1 MTTKPAELVIAKFDY
16 KAADSHELGIQKGE
30 RLTVLDDTQK
40 WWRVMNAQGATGY
53 VPSNYVKRSK
63 QGIFSSLRNTLGRG
77 KSRHEGSIT
86 YSLSGKPNSSPIPDN
101 NDIDGRR
108 SKHGSV
114 DSLGDK
120 FHKLNS
126 SADVLASSGFSEGDM
141 LSRSAAT
148 TFNRCSNA
156 VYNPRMEMAKQSRS
170 MRDPLYDRTHDFD
183 NVRADGWGSLA
194 IHNPQIQSSAKR
206 PISSQGGQTSTQ
218 NGRHEHLD
226 SQRFPPSVLQ
236 PEVSET
242 PTVGL
247 LICQALF
254 AYPAN
259 QPDELSIER
268 GDRIQVVEK
277 SSDGWWRGVL
287 VDQDR
292 QSRMG
297 WFPSNYV
304 TLDLSKNLARS
315 KTTAARE
322 TTMNSV
328 PGVHPSQAPL
338 PIPSAAVTGQTAL
351 QGGQMLPSVSK
362 PVTIVERVL
371 TLYPFTRNQNE
382 ELSFDTNEVLEIIEK
397 PPDDPDWWR
406 CRNAR
411 GETGLVPRNYVSLLP
426 SGPASSLGEHA
437 VPQDTGQ
444 FSFPVQP
451 TEPGQSSASEELRL
465 TYAVSSTTT
474 HAHMEQPWFWG
485 SISRAECE
493 SMLTQFGKPGEFV
506 IRDSE
511 SHPGDL
517 TVTMNAGSKARNFKV
532 RMERGQYHIGQKVFP
547 SVNEL
552 IQHYCTHP
560 IFKNESEKL
569 YLTRPFKRT
578 LSSST
583 VIPFVAYSEEPA

>member
-77 KSRHEGSIT
+77 KSRHEDS
-86 YSLSGKPNSSPIPDN
+86 

-126 SADVLASSGFSEGDM
+126 STDVLASSGFSEGDM

-183 NVRADGWGSLA
+183 NIRADGWGSLA
-194 IHNPQIQSSAKR
+194 IHNPQIQSSGKR
-206 PISSQGGQTSTQ
+206 PISSQGGQPSTQ
-218 NGRHEHLD
+218 NGRHEHSD
-226 SQRFPPSVLQ
+226 SQQFPSSVLQ
-236 PEVSET
+236 TGVSET
-242 PTVGL
+242 PSVGL

-292 QSRMG
+292 QSQMG

-322 TTMNSV
+322 STMNSA
-328 PGVHPSQAPL
+328 PGVHPSQASL
-338 PIPSAAVTGQTAL
+338 PAPPATMTGQTAL
-351 QGGQMLPSVSK
+351 HGDQMFPSASK
-362 PVTIVERVL
+362 PAAIVERVL

-406 CRNAR
+406 CRNVR

-493 SMLTQFGKPGEFV
+493 SMLTRFAKPGEFV

-511 SHPGDL
+511 SHMDPPRGSSYCGEEQLDCSPVASLLVAWAKLRKMSQSINAVLMHFCGQDGKPHVTYSL
-517 TVTMNAGSKARNFKV
+517 TFIR
-532 RMERGQYHIGQKVFP
+532 
-547 SVNEL
+547 
-552 IQHYCTHP
+552 
-560 IFKNESEKL
+560 
-569 YLTRPFKRT
+569 
-578 LSSST
+578 
-583 VIPFVAYSEEPA
+583 